1 MPQLRFPQVQ
11 TGTQGREW
19 ICSLGFKE
27 GGAGSGEEQV
37 VKSQSSPWGLRGGDS
52 HFLREMALSP
62 SLAASSLG
70 PANIPLCHGV
80 SLDFLSA
87 IEEVT

>member
-1 MPQLRFPQVQ
+1 MQPCRGP
-11 TGTQGREW
+11 R
-19 ICSLGFKE
+19 
-27 GGAGSGEEQV
+27 AGSGEEQV